1 MSAYRIIAVDTEGAL
16 IRPGR
21 LVPDTVCMSYAER
34 VKGQA
39 NTGLAPLGVSDDGLI
54 LFESWLDDPNVILVF
69 KNSPFDNGVLIN
81 KYLHLMV
88 KVFNAYA
95 QGRIRDVGTRQELL
109 DIWQGRISE
118 GGKTFVFDKGDWRP
132 RNYTLAGL
140 EKMYGISDR
149 IESKSNKDTW
159 RYKYASLGHL
169 PIESW
174 PAEAVEYAKE
184 DASGTLL
191 VYEAQTV
198 VADKNRYLCPHAK
211 DRTAIVDETNQ
222 SRAQWALFLMSA
234 WGIRTD
240 PAAVQELE
248 TRLYKARDAARRT
261 LIRFNILRPK
271 KCTAAEVAAGKV
283 DFYETVTKSR
293 KATKK
298 ELITLTL
305 PVNCYIKD
313 GRYCVDKATPYRYGQ
328 DKKRLASLVEAY
340 YTKAG
345 KTAPRLALTDR
356 DRRGGAKQGN
366 VSTDK
371 DTLYG
376 SGSRLL
382 KLSADGG
389 GVEKIINTY
398 LPVLHL
404 GTQFPINVSY
414 NVLVNSGRT
423 SAYGRHDDIANEQSG
438 CNIQNLPTGR
448 RVAGTRECFVP
459 RKGHTFSSVDYNTLE
474 LRSLAQVCFWLF
486 GKSRMLEVL
495 NTGRDLHLAMA
506 ADMLHISYEDA
517 ERAYKSY
524 PVPEAAYGFLRVA
537 VLETFKVDIAHGD
550 AYKDRLVWAKK
561 VLDRNR
567 DCAKVANFGLPG
579 GLGADSLIFFAR
591 STYNVTLTREQAV
604 ALITAWKISWPEMKL
619 YFTYINGK
627 VGHQKE
633 LAKVVQFWS
642 GRVRGN
648 MGYCDACNTL
658 FQGLAADGAKL
669 AMFRILY
676 EMYCV
681 PSSPLYGSR
690 MVAFIHDEFLC
701 EHPDEKADAAAR
713 RVAELAVEEMK
724 KVLPDVAVTAE
735 PALMKRWYKKAEKV
749 LDAAGRL
756 IPWEPKKEVA

>member
-1 MSAYRIIAVDTEGAL
+1 MSVYRIIAADTEGAL

-21 LVPDTVCMSYAER
+21 LVPDTVCLSYAYR
-34 VKGQA
+34 VQGEV
-39 NTGLAPLGVSDDGLI
+39 NTGLVSANHGLI
-54 LFESWLDDPNVILVF
+54 LFESWLDDSSTVLVF
-69 KNSPFDNGVLIN
+69 KNSPFDCSVLIN
-81 KYLHLMV
+81 KYPHLMV

-118 GGKTFVFDKGDWRP
+118 GGKTFVFDKGDWRA

-149 IESKSNKDTW
+149 INAKKDKDTW
-159 RYKYASLGHL
+159 RYKYAALGHL

-174 PAEAVEYAKE
+174 PEEARTYAKE

-191 VYEAQTV
+191 VYEAQTAV
-198 VADKNRYLCPHAK
+198 GDRNRYLCPHAK
-211 DRTAIVDETNQ
+211 DRTAVVDETNQ

-240 PAAVQELE
+240 PTAVQELE
-248 TRLYKARDAARRT
+248 TRLYKARDAARRA

-283 DFYETVTKSR
+283 DFYEKATKSR

-298 ELITLTL
+298 DVPGSNQQIEA
-305 PVNCYIKD
+305 
-313 GRYCVDKATPYRYGQ
+313 GRLYTETSVQMRYGQ
-328 DKKRLASLVEAY
+328 DKKRLAALVEAY
-340 YTKAG
+340 YIKAG

-356 DRRGGAKQGN
+356 DRRSGARQGN
-366 VSTDK
+366 ASTDK

-398 LPVLHL
+398 LPVLRL

-459 RKGHTFSSVDYNTLE
+459 RKGQMFSSVDYNTLE
-474 LRSLAQVCFWLF
+474 LRSLAQVCYWLF

-517 ERAYKSY
+517 EHAYKSR
-524 PVPEAAYGFLRVA
+524 PVSEAAYGHLRTA
-537 VLETFKVDIAHGD
+537 ILETFKVDIAHGE
-550 AYKDRLVWAKK
+550 AYRDRVMWSKK
-561 VLDRNR
+561 ALDRNR

-579 GLGADSLIFFAR
+579 GLGADSLVFFAR

-619 YFTYINGK
+619 YFSYINSR

-633 LAKVVQFWS
+633 LAKVRQFWS
-642 GRVRGN
+642 GRIRGN

-701 EHPDEKADAAAR
+701 EHPDEKADVAAR
-713 RVAELAVEEMK
+713 RVAELAVEEMR
-724 KVLPDVAVTAE
+724 KVLPDVTVTAE

-749 LDAAGRL
+749 LNVNGHL

>member
-1 MSAYRIIAVDTEGAL
+1 MYRIIAVDTEGAL

-34 VKGQA
+34 VKGQV
-39 NTGLAPLGVSDDGLI
+39 NTGLAALGVSDQGLV
-54 LFESWLDDPNVILVF
+54 LFESWLDDTNAVLVF
-69 KNSPFDNGVLIN
+69 KNSPFDCGVFVN
-81 KYLHLMV
+81 RFPHLMV
-88 KVFNAYA
+88 KLFNAYA

-132 RNYTLAGL
+132 RSYTLAGL

-149 IESKSNKDTW
+149 IEAKRDKDTW
-159 RYKYASLGHL
+159 RYKYASLRHL
-169 PIESW
+169 PIKSW
-174 PAEAVEYAKE
+174 PEEAQTYAKE
-184 DASGTLL
+184 DAGGTLL
-191 VYEAQTV
+191 VYEAQTG
-198 VADKNRYLCPHAK
+198 VADRNRYLCLHAK

-283 DFYETVTKSR
+283 DFYETATKSR

-298 ELITLTL
+298 DVPGSNQRIEA
-305 PVNCYIKD
+305 
-313 GRYCVDKATPYRYGQ
+313 GRLYTETSVPMRYGQ

-340 YTKAG
+340 YTKVG

-459 RKGHTFSSVDYNTLE
+459 RDGHTFSSVDYNTLE

-517 ERAYKSY
+517 EHAYKSRS
-524 PVPEAAYGFLRVA
+524 VSETAYGHLRTA
-537 VLETFKVDIAHGD
+537 ILETFKVDIAHGD
-550 AYKDRLVWAKK
+550 VYRDRVGWAKR

-713 RVAELAVEEMK
+713 RVAELAVEEMR

-749 LDAAGRL
+749 LNGLGQL
-756 IPWEPKKEVA
+756 IPWEPKKEAA